1 MILRLPYA
9 HGWIT
14 ADLRGLRCQEL
25 RPAAPRHALP
35 VAALVEAALERPAA
49 GAALAALARGKQRVT
64 VLVPD
69 ATRRASLPEVLPVV
83 LKRLVGGG
91 VETGAITVL
100 VACGTHPAVESE
112 ALARLL
118 GPLPVGVRVAQH
130 DARDDSQLVRV
141 GALASGEPVRLNRL
155 AVEADL
161 LVAVSTVQH
170 HYFVGFGGGPKMVF
184 PGVAGYREI
193 QANHGKV
200 IDLESD
206 RPRRNPRCEPGV
218 IEGNPVAEEILAT
231 ARLCPPGFALLLVSG
246 ADGAPAWAAGGPLE
260 TVFPQACE
268 KVREWFEVEAG
279 PFHRV
284 VVSAGGFPTDHTLIQ
299 AHKALDAACR
309 FATPDAEVLFVAAC
323 DGGAGSPAMEPFLA
337 DPRAAA
343 IVARLAEEYVQYG
356 HTTLRL
362 VEKTG
367 RFRVLARTELQ
378 RELAERLGMRP
389 EPDVEAVLDR
399 WRDED
404 PELPVGLI
412 AGPPVYPRRC

>member
-1 MILRLPYA
+1 M
-9 HGWIT
+9 T

-25 RPAAPRHALP
+25 RPAAPRHAP
-35 VAALVEAALERPAA
+35 PAPALAEAALERPAA
-49 GAALAALARGKQRVT
+49 GPALAALARGKRRVT

-69 ATRRASLPEVLPVV
+69 ATRRASLPDLLPVV
-83 LKRLVGGG
+83 LARLVGAG

-100 VACGTHPAVESE
+100 VACGTHPGVESE

-170 HYFVGFGGGPKMVF
+170 HYFAGFGGGPKMVF

-200 IDLESD
+200 IDLAGD
-206 RPRRNPRCEPGV
+206 PPRRHPRCEPGV

-246 ADGAPAWAAGGPLE
+246 ANGAPAWAAGGALE
-260 TVFPQACE
+260 TVFPLACE

-279 PFHRV
+279 PFHRL

-309 FATPDAEVLFVAAC
+309 FAAPDAEVLFVAAC

>member
-1 MILRLPYA
+1 MILRLPYG
-9 HGWIT
+9 HGFIA
-14 ADLRGLRCQEL
+14 ADLRGLHCREL
-25 RPAAPRHALP
+25 RPAAPRHAPP
-35 VAALVEAALERPAA
+35 VAALVEAALDRPAA
-49 GAALAALARGKQRVT
+49 GPPLAELARGKRRVT

-69 ATRRASLPEVLPVV
+69 ATRKAALPEVLPLV
-83 LKRLVGGG
+83 LGRLAGNG
-91 VETGAITVL
+91 VTVL
-100 VACGTHPAVESE
+100 VACGTHPPADEQE
-112 ALARLL
+112 LAALV
-118 GPLPVGVRVAQH
+118 GPLPAGVRVLQH
-130 DARDDSQLVRV
+130 DARDESALVRV
-141 GALASGEPVRLNRL
+141 GTLASGEPVRLHRA

-184 PGVAGYREI
+184 PGVAGYAEI

-200 IDLESD
+200 LDLAGD
-206 RPRRNPRCEPGV
+206 PPRRHPRCEPGV
-218 IEGNPVAEEILAT
+218 VEGNPVAEEILAT
-231 ARLCPPGFALLLVSG
+231 ARLCPPEFALLLVASPG
-246 ADGAPAWAAGGPLE
+246 GAPAWAAGGALDV
-260 TVFPQACE
+260 VFPQACE

-279 PFHRV
+279 PFRRIV
-284 VVSAGGFPTDHTLIQ
+284 VAAGGFPTDHTLIQ

-309 FATPDAEVLFVAAC
+309 FASPDAEVMFVAAC

-367 RFRVLARTELQ
+367 RFRVLAKTELP
-378 RELAERLGMRP
+378 RELVERLGMRP
-389 EPDVEAVLDR
+389 QPDVEAVLDR

-412 AGPPVYPRRC
+412 AGPPVYPRRRG

>member
-1 MILRLPYA
+1 MILRLPYG
-9 HGWIT
+9 HGSIT
-14 ADLRGLRCQEL
+14 ADLRGLHCREL
-25 RPAAPRHALP
+25 RPAAPRHAP
-35 VAALVEAALERPAA
+35 AVAALVAAALDQPAA
-49 GAALAALARGKQRVT
+49 GRGLAELARGARRAT

-69 ATRRASLPEVLPVV
+69 ATRKASLPEVLPVV
-83 LKRLVGGG
+83 LDRLAAAG
-91 VETGAITVL
+91 VAAEAVTVL
-100 VACGTHPAVESE
+100 VACGTHPPAGAAGLA
-112 ALARLL
+112 ALV
-118 GPLPVGVRVAQH
+118 GQLPAGVRVLQH
-130 DARDDSQLVRV
+130 DARDESTLVRV
-141 GALASGEPVRLNRL
+141 GALASGEPVRLHRA

-161 LVAVSTVQH
+161 LLAISTVQH

-184 PGVAGYREI
+184 PGVAGYAEI

-200 IDLESD
+200 LDLASD
-206 RPRRNPRCEPGV
+206 PPRRHPRCEPGV
-218 IEGNPVAEEILAT
+218 VEGNPVAQEILAA
-231 ARLCPPGFALLLVSG
+231 ARLCPPAFALLLVAG
-246 ADGAPAWAAGGPLE
+246 VEGAPAWAAGGSLE

-279 PFHRV
+279 PFRRMV
-284 VVSAGGFPTDHTLIQ
+284 VAAGGFPTDHTLIQ

-309 FATPDAEVLFVAAC
+309 FASPDAEVLFVAAC

-343 IVARLAEEYVQYG
+343 IVARLAEDYVQYG

-367 RFRVLARTELQ
+367 RFCVLARTELP

-389 EPDVEAVLDR
+389 EGDVEAVLDH

-404 PELPVGLI
+404 PGEPVGLI
-412 AGPPVYPRRC
+412 AGPPVYPRHG

>member
-1 MILRLPYA
+1 M
-9 HGWIT
+9 
-14 ADLRGLRCQEL
+14 
-25 RPAAPRHALP
+25 
-35 VAALVEAALERPAA
+35 AALVEAALERPAA
-49 GAALAALARGKQRVT
+49 GRPLAELARGKRRVT

-69 ATRRASLPEVLPVV
+69 ATRKASLPEVLPLV
-83 LKRLVGGG
+83 LARLAGAGVGPEA
-91 VETGAITVL
+91 VTVL
-100 VACGTHPAVESE
+100 VACGTHPAAGAPE
-112 ALARLL
+112 LAALL
-118 GPLPVGVRVAQH
+118 GPVPAGVRVLQH
-130 DARDDSQLVRV
+130 DARDESALVPV
-141 GALASGEPVRLNRL
+141 GALASGEPVRLHRA

-161 LVAVSTVQH
+161 LLAVSTVQH

-184 PGVAGYREI
+184 PGVAGYAEI

-200 IDLESD
+200 LDLASD
-206 RPRRNPRCEPGV
+206 PPRRHPRCEPGV
-218 IEGNPVAEEILAT
+218 VEGNPVAEEVVAT
-231 ARLCPPGFALLLVSG
+231 ARLRPPDFALLLVAG
-246 ADGAPAWAAGGPLE
+246 AEGAPAWAAGGPLE
-260 TVFPQACE
+260 TVFPRACE

-279 PFHRV
+279 PFRRMV
-284 VVSAGGFPTDHTLIQ
+284 VAAGGFPTDNTLIQ

-343 IVARLAEEYVQYG
+343 IVALLAEDYVQYG

-367 RFRVLARTELQ
+367 RFRVLARTELP

-389 EPDVEAVLDR
+389 EPDVETVLDR

-404 PELPVGLI
+404 PERSVGLI
-412 AGPPVYPRRC
+412 AGPPVYPRRG